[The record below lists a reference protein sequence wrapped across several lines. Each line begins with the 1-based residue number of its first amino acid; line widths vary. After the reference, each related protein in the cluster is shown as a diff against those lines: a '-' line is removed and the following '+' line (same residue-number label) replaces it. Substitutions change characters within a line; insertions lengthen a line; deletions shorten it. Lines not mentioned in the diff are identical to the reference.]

1 LGIRILSSSHDEG
14 NKTLKDLFYYV
25 PGFTP
30 ADIQRNSDS
39 FWPLS
44 FSKAQK
50 KAEEVRKEAGF
61 DYPDDFNPSEWIPEY
76 TPEDLLDASD
86 GDPDLALHIAK
97 AQVWRSMRIDKEFD
111 EFLQKEILNRTVMVK
126 SPEII
131 SALDPDEHDHGHD
144 HHAHDDLDLAHAEPE
159 HDHEPGQ
166 EITLSVFNR
175 DNQIVK
181 FTART
186 GQTLFEAMF
195 ENGIEASYD
204 VACFGPLAS
213 QDEDGLAPGPDCAIC
228 HVWVSEEFG
237 KSLPEP
243 SEEEEHNFNLM
254 YEKHNYRYGSS
265 RLACQIKLGPEH
277 NNATFALPPPVL
289 PL

>member
-1 LGIRILSSSHDEG
+1 MISR
-14 NKTLKDLFYYV
+14 
-25 PGFTP
+25 
-30 ADIQRNSDS
+30 
-39 FWPLS
+39 
-44 FSKAQK
+44 
-50 KAEEVRKEAGF
+50 
-61 DYPDDFNPSEWIPEY
+61 
-76 TPEDLLDASD
+76 
-86 GDPDLALHIAK
+86 DPDLALHIAK

-195 ENGIEASYD
+195 ENGIEASCKR
-204 VACFGPLAS
+204 ALSNHLFPHLA
-213 QDEDGLAPGPDCAIC
+213 
-228 HVWVSEEFG
+228 
-237 KSLPEP
+237 
-243 SEEEEHNFNLM
+243 
-254 YEKHNYRYGSS
+254 R
-265 RLACQIKLGPEH
+265 
-277 NNATFALPPPVL
+277 
-289 PL
+289 